1 MNIYTTY
8 NNSNISLLDSQE
20 EHPLNNN
27 MPSKILFNDY
37 ESKMSTY
44 LHLKDNMEKLYKTN
58 KTLKNFKTSDTSS
71 LKSEE
76 SFELEIE
83 YVSIS

>member
-20 EHPLNNN
+20 ENPLNNN